1 MTNWKRWY
9 KVVFLFILFHIIYF
23 GGQFLV
29 ELPAARGDDSWSGIL
44 QVVVVFAMILIF
56 FGGYGWYVEH
66 KVKVGPRFSV
76 PVHIGHL
83 ISSVTTGLLLIVVL
97 DLVLQFILQV
107 LHIVPETAQNQAGIN
122 RMLELNSMSKFV
134 TLFLVVIVAPVCEE
148 TIYRLL
154 LIGPIK
160 TKQVKPTTRHRK
172 RLAVLSWVF
181 FILAHMG
188 QQLYGVIVSPS
199 WNGTV
204 AAITASLT
212 YGVLSFVLVREY
224 YLHGSLARSM
234 VIHMSW
240 NALAAGVL
248 LLN

>member
-1 MTNWKRWY
+1 MVGNTASCGCFRYDIN
-9 KVVFLFILFHIIYF
+9 
-23 GGQFLV
+23 
-29 ELPAARGDDSWSGIL
+29 
-44 QVVVVFAMILIF
+44 F

-134 TLFLVVIVAPVCEE
+134 TLFLAVIVAPVCEE

-160 TKQVKPTTRHRK
+160 TKQVNLPQGIERD
-172 RLAVLSWVF
+172 WPF
-181 FILAHMG
+181 
-188 QQLYGVIVSPS
+188 
-199 WNGTV
+199 
-204 AAITASLT
+204 
-212 YGVLSFVLVREY
+212 
-224 YLHGSLARSM
+224 
-234 VIHMSW
+234 
-240 NALAAGVL
+240 
-248 LLN
+248 

>member
-1 MTNWKRWY
+1 MMNWKRWY

-29 ELPAARGDDSWSGIL
+29 ELPAAQGNSSWQGIL
-44 QVVVVFAMILIF
+44 QVVVVFAMLLFF
-56 FGGYGWYVEH
+56 FGGYAWYVEH
-66 KVKVGPRFSV
+66 QVKVAPRYQAS
-76 PVHIGHL
+76 VHIGHI
-83 ISSVTTGLLLIVVL
+83 ISSVSTGLLLIVL
-97 DLVLQFILQV
+97 LNIVLQVILQL

-122 RMLELNSMSKFV
+122 RMLELNAMSKFV
-134 TLFLVVIVAPVCEE
+134 TLFLAVVVAPVCEE

-154 LIGPIK
+154 VIGPIK
-160 TKQVKPTTRHRK
+160 TKQVKPTTKHRK
-172 RLAVLSWVF
+172 RLAGLSWIL

-188 QQLYGVIVSPS
+188 QQIYGVIAAPS
-199 WNGTV
+199 WNGMV

-234 VIHMSW
+234 AIHMSW
-240 NALAAGVL
+240 NALAAGTL
-248 LLN
+248 FFN